1 MSLTTQTSAEFTT
14 LSTLDMRHTNGLVRR
29 SVNSS
34 VEEGGGSKDDLDLER
49 SSHVVVP
56 APLAAN
62 AFRDSIRFISNCGPT
77 VFTGA
82 TILMFLATLRSGTQ
96 LHRENTFLNF
106 LHVWA
111 TITLMILCIMGLMN
125 ALKLEV

>member
-1 MSLTTQTSAEFTT
+1 MSLTAQTESEFTT
-14 LSTLDMRHTNGLVRR
+14 LSTLDMRNTNGLVRR
-29 SVNSS
+29 SHAS
-34 VEEGGGSKDDLDLER
+34 VEEGGGSKDDLDIER
-49 SSHVVVP
+49 SSQVLVP

-77 VFTGA
+77 VFSGA
-82 TILMFLATLRSGTQ
+82 VILMFLATLRSGMQ
-96 LHRENTFLNF
+96 LHRENSFLNF

-111 TITLMILCIMGLMN
+111 TITLMILSIMGLMN